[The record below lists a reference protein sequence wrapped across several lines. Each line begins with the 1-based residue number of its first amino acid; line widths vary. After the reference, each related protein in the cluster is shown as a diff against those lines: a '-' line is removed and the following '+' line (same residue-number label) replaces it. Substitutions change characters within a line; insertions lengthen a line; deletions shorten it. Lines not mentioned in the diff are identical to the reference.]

1 MAQEENTDSPGVV
14 FPPPFIYLG
23 WLAVG
28 FALDYFLPSS
38 LLPDSV
44 QYFVGGVA
52 IAVSLGLFISAM
64 RQFRKHGTNVRP
76 DRPAT
81 AILSEGPYRFTRNPI
96 YLAMALLY
104 FGISIAADAPWV
116 LAMLLPALL
125 IMNFLVIPREERYLE
140 RSFGEEYLGYKS
152 TVRRWL

>member
-1 MAQEENTDSPGVV
+1 MAQEENTDNPGVV

-44 QYFVGGVA
+44 RYPAGGVA
-52 IAVSLGLFISAM
+52 IALSLGLFISAI
-64 RQFRKHGTNVRP
+64 RQFRKHGTDFHPNRP
-76 DRPAT
+76 DT

-104 FGISIAADAPWV
+104 LGISISADAPWV
-116 LAMLLPALL
+116 LAMILPALL

-140 RSFGEEYLGYKS
+140 RTFGEEYLGYKT

>member
-1 MAQEENTDSPGVV
+1 MAPEEIQDNPGVA

-23 WLAVG
+23 WLLAG
-28 FALDYFLPSS
+28 FVVDFFLPAP
-38 LLPDSV
+38 LLPGLV
-44 QYFVGGVA
+44 QYIAGGLL
-52 IAVSLGLFISAM
+52 IALSGVLVVSSF

-76 DRPAT
+76 DKPDT
-81 AILSEGPYRFTRNPI
+81 AVLTEGPYRFTRNPI
-96 YLAMALLY
+96 YLAGGLLY
-104 FGISIAADAPWV
+104 LGISIGADAPWV

-140 RSFGEEYLGYKS
+140 RTFGEEYLGYKS